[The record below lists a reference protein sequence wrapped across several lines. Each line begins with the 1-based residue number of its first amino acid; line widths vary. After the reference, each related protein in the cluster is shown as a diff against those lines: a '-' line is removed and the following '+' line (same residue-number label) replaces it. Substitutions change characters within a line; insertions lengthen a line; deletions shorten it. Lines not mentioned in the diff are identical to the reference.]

1 MKSVDQKKPF
11 TENST
16 TKGQKFMVFLNI
28 LWISDQI
35 PGQSN
40 PQVPLLSLSSYL
52 IIPVQ
57 NPTKIRGWNF
67 QISSQIYL
75 IFPFKTLTYETRN

>member
-1 MKSVDQKKPF
+1 MESVDQKNPF

-40 PQVPLLSLSSYL
+40 PQVPNFHSPPTLSF
-52 IIPVQ
+52 Q
-57 NPTKIRGWNF
+57 FKIR
-67 QISSQIYL
+67 QKYEDE
-75 IFPFKTLTYETRN
+75 IFKFRVRFT